1 MAKVGIGNKIEE
13 SYVSLVDE
21 IHTKLGGNKFRIYE
35 ASIDLFN
42 AMPPILQR
50 ALISYDEEDRRLILD
65 TISQLSTPLEP
76 KKGGKKKS

>member
-21 IHTKLGGNKFRIYE
+21 IHSKLGGNKFRIYE
-35 ASIDLFN
+35 ASIELFN

-50 ALISYDEEDRRLILD
+50 ALISYDDEERKLILGI
-65 TISQLSTPLEP
+65 ISSLTPPPQP
-76 KKGGKKKS
+76 KKGGKKP

>member
-13 SYVSLVDE
+13 SYVILVDE
-21 IHTKLGGNKFRIYE
+21 IHSKLGGNKFRIYE

-50 ALISYDEEDRRLILD
+50 ALISYDDEERKLILGI
-65 TISQLSTPLEP
+65 ISQLTPP
-76 KKGGKKKS
+76 PQSKKGGRKL